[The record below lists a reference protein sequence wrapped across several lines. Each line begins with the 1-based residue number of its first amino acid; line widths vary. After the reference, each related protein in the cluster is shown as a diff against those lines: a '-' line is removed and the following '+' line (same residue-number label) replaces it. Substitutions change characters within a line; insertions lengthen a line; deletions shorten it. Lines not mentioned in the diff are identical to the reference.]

1 MIHVA
6 IRQTMVVSV
15 LAAASLFLSNAAFA
29 VASSTYSYSFV
40 GVTNTS
46 LDNTAS
52 GEASLSVEVIDL
64 GFSSE
69 EQTNQVAFK
78 FTNASSSSLTDVY
91 FDDGTLLGIA
101 KITDSGSTVAF
112 TQFADPK
119 NLPGATNLNPD
130 FQTTVGFS
138 LDSNA
143 QGGVPANG
151 VSAGE
156 WLTVTFN
163 LQSGQAYANVLN
175 ALTLP
180 NNGGTGDLRI
190 GLHVQSFSSGS
201 SESFVNTP
209 DGVASPVPEAQTT
222 AMMLAGL
229 GLVGFMT
236 ARRRKV

>member
-6 IRQTMVVSV
+6 IRQTLAVSV
-15 LAAASLFLSNAAFA
+15 LAVASLFLSNAAFA
-29 VASSTYSYSFV
+29 VAPATYSFV

-46 LDNTAS
+46 LANTAS
-52 GEASLSVEVIDL
+52 GVASLSVEVIDL

-69 EQTNQVAFK
+69 TQTNQVAFK

-119 NLPGATNLNPD
+119 NLPGATYLDPD

-143 QGGVPANG
+143 QGGGVPVNG
-151 VSAGE
+151 VSAEE
-156 WLTVTFN
+156 WLTVTFD
-163 LQSGQAYANVLN
+163 LQSGQTYASVLN
-175 ALTLP
+175 ALALP

-190 GLHVQSFSSGS
+190 GLHVQSFSNGG
-201 SESFVNTP
+201 SESFVNSP

-229 GLVGFMT
+229 GLVGLMT